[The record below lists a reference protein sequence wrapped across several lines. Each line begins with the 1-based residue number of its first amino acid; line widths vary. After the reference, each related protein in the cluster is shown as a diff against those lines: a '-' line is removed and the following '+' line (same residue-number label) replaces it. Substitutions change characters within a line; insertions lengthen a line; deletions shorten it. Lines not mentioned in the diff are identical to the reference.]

1 MSGGLSSAMMK
12 PKPSVTALVASGS
25 MKTAS
30 SQRPPRRTSRY
41 EAIMPSATAST
52 VVASAKR
59 SELPT
64 ASIGGT
70 NSTELR

>member
-1 MSGGLSSAMMK
+1 
-12 PKPSVTALVASGS
+12 
-25 MKTAS
+25 
-30 SQRPPRRTSRY
+30 
-41 EAIMPSATAST
+41 MPSDTAST

-70 NSTELR
+70 NSTDLRGLVSSRA